1 MASTAQAKGLVTQ
14 EASKSVN
21 PVEVVSKLLQNTAN
35 PSVVHELVSPDAT
48 YVSLAYTNA
57 NLQKILPYANRHDG
71 QGPDA
76 IINTF
81 AAVAKIWA
89 NEEFTVDTIFS
100 GPNGAANGP
109 FAGSGFA
116 PSTPKAGV
124 VDVAVFGS
132 FTYRSRTLGKACR
145 SPYNVWCKVDESKGQ
160 VVYMQFMEDTFGTT
174 ETFKVGGSGSYGTYK
189 LDPETGREFEV

>member
-1 MASTAQAKGLVTQ
+1 MTA
-14 EASKSVN
+14 
-21 PVEVVSKLLQNTAN
+21 VEIVSKLLQNTAN
-35 PSVVHELVSPDAT
+35 PSVVRDLVSPTAT

-57 NLQKILPYANRHDG
+57 TLQKILPYANRHEHE
-71 QGPDA
+71 GPDA
-76 IINTF
+76 VINTF
-81 AAVAKIWA
+81 ATVAKIWA

-109 FAGSGFA
+109 LVGSGFEA
-116 PSTPKAGV
+116 SSKAQGGL

-145 SPYNVWCKVDESKGQ
+145 SPYSVWCKVDEAKGQ

-174 ETFKVGGSGSYGTYK
+174 DTFKVGGSGSYGTYK
-189 LDPETGREFEV
+189 VDPDTGKEFEV